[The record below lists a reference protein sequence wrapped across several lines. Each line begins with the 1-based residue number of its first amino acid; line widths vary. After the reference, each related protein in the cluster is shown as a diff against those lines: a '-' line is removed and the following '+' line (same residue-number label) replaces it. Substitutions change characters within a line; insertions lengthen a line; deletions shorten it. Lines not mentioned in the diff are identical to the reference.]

1 MLISERLSGLICIK
15 IRIQIERIFK
25 MMTEDEARAFASS
38 WLPAWTGNDP
48 EKLADFYSER

>member
-1 MLISERLSGLICIK
+1 
-15 IRIQIERIFK
+15 